1 MAATELSLCGD
12 IWSNVQVSAR
22 SAIRYNSLVLK
33 RFEFQ
38 VPKSERRTRLEDFLF
53 DRFGELSRMYLR
65 DVVKGGLCQVNG
77 RFENVGYRLRPDD
90 FVEIELD
97 PTRAGAMRPE
107 NIPLNILF
115 EDEDI
120 LVVEKPVGMLVHPT
134 HRDKSGTLLN
144 GLSYHLNKNQRNNIR
159 PGLVHRLDKHTSGL
173 MVIAK
178 NLKTHRSLASQF
190 HRKLVEKKYIALV
203 DGVVSDDHGTIE
215 RPVGRFEDLK
225 LWDVKTDGKH
235 SMTRFR
241 VIERRNV
248 VSLLEL
254 EPVTG
259 RTNQLRIHC
268 AAIGH
273 PIVGDTERGATAF
286 SRLCLHAF
294 RLSFRH
300 PTSRDEV
307 RFESAMPEQFLFAPE

>member
-1 MAATELSLCGD
+1 M
-12 IWSNVQVSAR
+12 
-22 SAIRYNSLVLK
+22 LK

-90 FVEIELD
+90 FIEIELD

-107 NIPLNILF
+107 NMPLNILF
-115 EDEDI
+115 EDADI
-120 LVVEKPVGMLVHPT
+120 LVVEKPAGMLVHPT

-144 GLSYHLNKNQRNNIR
+144 GLSYHLNKNGGSNIR
-159 PGLVHRLDKHTSGL
+159 PRLVHRLDKHTSGL

-178 NLKTHRSLASQF
+178 HLKAHRSLASQF

-203 DGVVSDDHGTIE
+203 DGVVREELGTIE

-225 LWDVKTDGKH
+225 LWDVKADGKH
-235 SMTRFR
+235 SVTRFR
-241 VIERRNV
+241 VVERRNAA
-248 VSLLEL
+248 SLLEL

-273 PIVGDTERGATAF
+273 PIVGDTERGGTAY

-300 PTSRDEV
+300 PTSREEV
-307 RFESAMPEQFLFAPE
+307 RFDSAMPEQFLFASE